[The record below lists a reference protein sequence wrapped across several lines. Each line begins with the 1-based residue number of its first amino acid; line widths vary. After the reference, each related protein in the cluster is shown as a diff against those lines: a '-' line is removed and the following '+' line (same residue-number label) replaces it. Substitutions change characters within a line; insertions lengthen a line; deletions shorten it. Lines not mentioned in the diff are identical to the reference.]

1 MSKARILVVE
11 DESIAAL
18 FEREILERAGYEVT
32 GVVKYGEEAIEKAGQ
47 SHPDLVLM
55 DINLKGEM
63 NGIEAAGII
72 YKRYGIPS
80 IFVTAY
86 SHKEVT
92 SIFRVQGIVDTM
104 QKPLQEEEVKNRIE
118 SVLKLRIEKR

>member
-18 FEREILERAGYEVT
+18 FERAILERAGYQVV

-55 DINLKGEM
+55 DINLKGKM
-63 NGIEAAGII
+63 NGIEAADLI
-72 YKRYGIPS
+72 YKCHGILS

-86 SHKEVT
+86 SSEEFT
-92 SIFRVQGIVDTM
+92 NRFRPQGVVEII
-104 QKPLQEEEVKNRIE
+104 QKPIQEKELQNCIE
-118 SVLKLRIEKR
+118 SVLKL